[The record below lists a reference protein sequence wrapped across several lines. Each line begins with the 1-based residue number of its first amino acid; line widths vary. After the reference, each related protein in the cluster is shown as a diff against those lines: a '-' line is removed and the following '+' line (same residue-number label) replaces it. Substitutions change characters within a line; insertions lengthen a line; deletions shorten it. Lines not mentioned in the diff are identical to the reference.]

1 MFKSRPLLLGLDEL
15 LRWYLLP
22 VDPPAA
28 LSERE
33 SALLALSLVLFD
45 VPPPHLLQL
54 TPQSKWKCPPH
65 DALIHTHTHTHTPSS
80 SIATI
85 PALYTKLNSMDI
97 PVATVVRLL
106 PILQLPSFIDVL

>member
-1 MFKSRPLLLGLDEL
+1 M
-15 LRWYLLP
+15 RWYLLP
-22 VDPPAA
+22 VEPPAA

-65 DALIHTHTHTHTPSS
+65 DALIDIPAHIHTHTHTLPPSPS
-80 SIATI
+80 TATI